1 MPEEEGDLVREYKAM
16 HEDKF
21 LSSWLGGDEER
32 REEERGRIEG
42 RGKKG
47 GRRG

>member
-21 LSSWLGGDEER
+21 LSRWLGGDEER
-32 REEERGRIEG
+32 RKKREEE
-42 RGKKG
+42 
-47 GRRG
+47 